1 MLYLQQLVTS
11 HLSGRMQIFDYHDIA
26 TVTVVELGT
35 KVREIV
41 TIMENASTRALFKEL
56 TQV

>member
-26 TVTVVELGT
+26 TVVELGT
-35 KVREIV
+35 KVRENV
-41 TIMENASTRALFKEL
+41 TIMENASTRALFKVL